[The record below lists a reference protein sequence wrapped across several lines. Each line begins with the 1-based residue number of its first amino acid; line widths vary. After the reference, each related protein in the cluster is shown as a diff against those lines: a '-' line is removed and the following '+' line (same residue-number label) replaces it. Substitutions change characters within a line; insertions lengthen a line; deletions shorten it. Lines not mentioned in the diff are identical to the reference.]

1 MKIYEFNGF
10 PNPARIRIALQEKGL
25 LGNVE
30 FIQVNVPEGE
40 HRTSEFLAKNP
51 SGAVPVLELED
62 GTFISESNAIT
73 EYLDHLT
80 GDAALTGKT
89 AKQRAIISM
98 LNSKVEAGFLE
109 GIGAFFHHATDGLG
123 PVLETYQNKEWG
135 EKQKERAIKTLRW
148 MEDVLEGQSYLAG
161 DNLTIADITAKAGF
175 LFAGFVGIEIPAD
188 CPNVQAYANR
198 LSDRT
203 DTALAA

>member
-10 PNPARIRIALQEKGL
+10 PNPARVRIALKEKGL
-25 LGNVE
+25 LDNVE

-40 HRTSEFLAKNP
+40 HRTPEFLKKNP

-80 GDAALTGKT
+80 GETTLTGAT

-98 LNSKVEAGFLE
+98 LNRKVEAGLLE

-135 EKQKERAIKTLRW
+135 EKQKERALETLRW
-148 MEDVLEGQSYLAG
+148 METVLEGQDYLAG
-161 DNLTIADITAKAGF
+161 DKISVADITARAGF
-175 LFAGFVGIEIPAD
+175 LFAGFVGIDIPED
-188 CPNVQAYANR
+188 CPNVKAYANR

-203 DTALAA
+203 DAALAA

>member
-1 MKIYEFNGF
+1 MKVYEFNGF
-10 PNPARIRIALQEKGL
+10 PNPARVRIALKEKGL
-25 LGNVE
+25 LDNVE
-30 FIQVNVPEGE
+30 FVQVNVPEGE
-40 HRTSEFLAKNP
+40 HRTAEFLAKNP

-62 GTFISESNAIT
+62 GTFISESSAIT

-80 GDAALTGKT
+80 GDAALTGTT

-98 LNSKVEAGFLE
+98 LNRKIEAGFLE

-123 PVLETYQNKEWG
+123 PELETYQNKEWG
-135 EKQKERAIKTLRW
+135 EKQKERALETVRW
-148 MEDVLEGQSYLAG
+148 MEGVLEGQSFLAG
-161 DNLTIADITAKAGF
+161 DTLTVADITAKAGF
-175 LFAGFVGIEIPAD
+175 LFAGFVGIEIPED
-188 CPNVQAYANR
+188 CPNVKAYANR